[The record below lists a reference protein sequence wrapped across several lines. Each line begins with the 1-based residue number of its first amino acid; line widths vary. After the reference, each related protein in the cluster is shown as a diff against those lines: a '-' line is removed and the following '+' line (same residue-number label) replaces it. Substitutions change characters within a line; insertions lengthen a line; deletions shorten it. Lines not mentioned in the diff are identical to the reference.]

1 MKIAKIHRYFDSE
14 GNYHGPAD
22 YKISVGGKQW
32 DLYEYADKHGIE
44 LPGKKSSKK
53 INKDI
58 KEKDYA
64 DLESTFSDGSAEEH
78 GEGDSKSTE
87 WT

>member
-1 MKIAKIHRYFDSE
+1 MKIAKIHRYFDAE
-14 GNYHGPAD
+14 GNYHGPED
-22 YKISVGGKQW
+22 HKIHVDGEEH
-32 DLYEYADKHGIE
+32 DLYDYAKKHGIE

-58 KEKDYA
+58 EEKDYA

-78 GEGDSKSTE
+78 GDGDSESTE
-87 WT
+87 